1 MREVEPEDEV
11 LGRAYDARLMRRMW
25 AFTRPHVRLV
35 LATCALFPL
44 VSLLE
49 LAQPYLVKIA
59 IDGHILRRDWA
70 GLGRIAALF
79 LLLLIVLYVLRGAQ
93 AYLTQLT
100 GQRVI
105 RDLRATLFAH
115 LQRLDARF
123 YDRSPAGRL
132 MTRLLNDGE
141 ALQELVHDP
150 ATLCFVCGP
159 PALVDEMPRILTD
172 LGIPPTR
179 VRVEAWG

>member
-59 IDGHILRRDWA
+59 TGTSSGATGPASAGSRR
-70 GLGRIAALF
+70 
-79 LLLLIVLYVLRGAQ
+79 
-93 AYLTQLT
+93 
-100 GQRVI
+100 
-105 RDLRATLFAH
+105 
-115 LQRLDARF
+115 
-123 YDRSPAGRL
+123 SSS
-132 MTRLLNDGE
+132 
-141 ALQELVHDP
+141 
-150 ATLCFVCGP
+150 CC
-159 PALVDEMPRILTD
+159 
-172 LGIPPTR
+172 
-179 VRVEAWG
+179 

>member
-59 IDGHILRRDWA
+59 IDEHILKRDWA
-70 GLGRIAALF
+70 GLGRVALLF
-79 LLLLIVLYVLRGAQ
+79 MALLVGLYARLWRVQ
-93 AYLTQLT
+93 QLE
-100 GQRVI
+100 
-105 RDLRATLFAH
+105 D
-115 LQRLDARF
+115 
-123 YDRSPAGRL
+123 
-132 MTRLLNDGE
+132 
-141 ALQELVHDP
+141 EL
-150 ATLCFVCGP
+150 AN
-159 PALVDEMPRILTD
+159 A
-172 LGIPPTR
+172 
-179 VRVEAWG
+179 